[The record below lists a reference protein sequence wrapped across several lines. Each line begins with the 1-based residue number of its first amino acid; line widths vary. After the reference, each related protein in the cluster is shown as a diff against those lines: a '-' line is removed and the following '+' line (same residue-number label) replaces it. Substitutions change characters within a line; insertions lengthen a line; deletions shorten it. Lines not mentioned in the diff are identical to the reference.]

1 MLLKFRFF
9 LLLSLLSF
17 GVYAQQTPERIQI
30 QFEDLTIPEVL
41 QKFKQQSSYQL
52 YFLPQWFG
60 DETISG
66 NFEDITPE
74 AFLSEVLKETPIT
87 FYRYNEQIF
96 VLNRNNQIYDA
107 LPNGF
112 FGRSQDSLPA
122 AGKPVTERSGRAP
135 VPVFV
140 NQEELASK
148 PAQVETVR
156 IGKQD
161 ASTQGSTFVLSGY
174 VRERES
180 GRPIADL
187 VILDRTNG
195 AGSATDENGYE
206 EVRLPAGLNV
216 LEARSVGKES
226 TVKQVIIYN
235 NGTFDWFIEEGVEQ
249 LEEVIVQAEQER
261 NVQAVIAGTEIINA
275 EESKDIPLVLGER
288 NLFDVAASL
297 PGISRAGEGA
307 VGLNVRGGRTDQNM
321 FLLNEAVVYNP
332 THFFGI
338 FQALNPFVTQ
348 QVEIYK
354 GVIPVEF
361 GGRLSSVFD
370 ISTKDGSTV
379 KIKGEGSIGPIT
391 ANLALELPVRKGKSS
406 LVVGGRGAYSDWVLR
421 ALDDE
426 QLANS
431 TASFYDVVATYTDRL
446 NENNRLKATGYYS
459 NDRFS
464 LTADSTFT
472 YSNRA
477 ASVVWDHKFSERN
490 NATFSLAN
498 SRYAFDIGYDAN
510 SNTNF
515 NLGYSVEE
523 TELKGFNRFRINE
536 SHRLTFG
543 LAGKFYRV
551 SPGTLNPAGSNS
563 DVVPQELAREQG
575 IEGGV
580 FISDDWDV
588 TDRLSIN
595 AGVRLSVFAATGPS
609 EQKVYAPG
617 QPRNEGTV
625 IDTLNYGSG
634 ETIKTYGGPEV
645 RFSTRYL
652 ITPEFSVKAGF
663 SNMYQYI
670 HTLSNTTTVSPID
683 TWKLSDLNIRPQTS
697 QQVTL
702 GFFRNLEEGALE
714 LSVEGFYKWAQDVLD
729 FKTGA
734 QILLNDAIE
743 TEVIQGDGKA
753 YGVEFLLKKTQG
765 RLNGWLGY
773 TYSRSLIRYDSQ
785 FPEERINDGE
795 FFPSNYDRPHDV
807 SLIANYKFTKR
818 YSASMN
824 FSYQTGRPITYP
836 IGQFNFNNSDYVFY
850 SDRNAFRIPDYIR
863 LDLGIN
869 IEGNHKKN
877 KLAHSFW
884 TISVYNVLG
893 RNNPYSL
900 FFVSENGEVK
910 ALQSSIFAIPVP
922 SITYNFKF

>member
-1 MLLKFRFF
+1 M
-9 LLLSLLSF
+9 
-17 GVYAQQTPERIQI
+17 
-30 QFEDLTIPEVL
+30 
-41 QKFKQQSSYQL
+41 QKFQEESDYQI

-60 DETISG
+60 DEKVSG
-66 NFEDITPE
+66 DYTDITPE
-74 AFLSEVLKETPIT
+74 AFLEELLRDTPVTI
-87 FYRYNEQIF
+87 FRYDARTF
-96 VLNRNNQIYDA
+96 VLSRNNQIYA
-107 LPNGF
+107 TLPDGF
-112 FGRSQDSLPA
+112 FGRTPDSLRPL
-122 AGKPVTERSGRAP
+122 VTESSEDAGRTP

-140 NQEELASK
+140 NQEELTAK

-161 ASTQGSTFVLSGY
+161 LTTQRNTFILSGY

-180 GRPIADL
+180 RRPIADL

-195 AGSATDENGYE
+195 SGRTTDENGYYE
-206 EVRLPAGLNV
+206 ISLPAGLNV
-216 LEARSVGKES
+216 LEARSVGKQS
-226 TVKQVIIYN
+226 SIKQVIIYN
-235 NGTFDWFIEEGVEQ
+235 DGSLDWFVEEGVEQ
-249 LEEVIVQAEQER
+249 LDEVIVAAEQDR
-261 NVQAVIAGTEIINA
+261 NVGAVIAGSEVINI

-288 NLFDVAASL
+288 NLLDVAASL

-321 FLLNEAVVYNP
+321 FLLNQAVVYNP

-338 FQALNPFVTQ
+338 FQALNPFVVQ
-348 QVEIYK
+348 QVEIFK

-370 ISTKDGSTV
+370 ISTKDGSTDN
-379 KIKGEGSIGPIT
+379 IKGEGSVGPVT
-391 ANLALELPVRKGKSS
+391 ANLALELPIRKGKSS
-406 LVVGGRGAYSDWVLR
+406 LVVGGRVAYSDWILN

-426 QLANS
+426 DLSNS
-431 TASFYDVVATYTDRL
+431 TASFYDVIATYTDRL
-446 NENNRLKATGYYS
+446 DENNRLKATGYFS
-459 NDRFS
+459 KDRFS
-464 LTADSTFT
+464 ITADSTFA

-477 ASVVWDHKFSERN
+477 ASVVWNHSFDERN
-490 NATFSLAN
+490 NANFSLAN
-498 SRYAFDIGYDAN
+498 SRYAFDIGYDAE
-510 SNTNF
+510 SNRDF
-515 NLGYSVEE
+515 ELGYSVEE
-523 TELKGFNRFRINE
+523 TELRAFNRFRINE
-536 SHRLTFG
+536 AHRLTFG
-543 LAGKFYRV
+543 VAGKLYRV
-551 SPGTLNPAGSNS
+551 RPGTLEPAGSDS
-563 DVVPQELAREQG
+563 DVVSQDLPREQG

-588 TDRLSIN
+588 TDRLSLS
-595 AGVRLSVFAATGPS
+595 AGVRLSLFAATGPS
-609 EQKVYAPG
+609 EQNVYAPG
-617 QPRNEGTV
+617 QPRNKVTI
-625 IDTLNYGSG
+625 IDTLSFGSG

-645 RFSTRYL
+645 RFSSRYL
-652 ITPEFSVKAGF
+652 IGPEFSVKAGF

-670 HTLSNTTTVSPID
+670 HTLTNTTTVSPID

-702 GFFRNLEEGALE
+702 GFFKNLQEGTYE
-714 LSVEGFYKWAQDVLD
+714 VSVEGFYKWAQDVLD

-753 YGVEFLLKKTQG
+753 YGVEFLFKKTQG

-773 TYSRSLIRYDSQ
+773 TYSRSLIRFDSS
-785 FPEERINDGE
+785 FPEERINNGE
-795 FFPSNYDRPHDV
+795 FFPSNYDRPHDI
-807 SLIANYKFTKR
+807 SLIANYKFTRR
-818 YSASMN
+818 YSASLN
-824 FSYQTGRPITYP
+824 FAYQTGRPVTYP

-850 SDRNAFRIPDYIR
+850 SDRNAYRIPDYIR

-900 FFVSENGEVK
+900 FFVSEDGEVK
-910 ALQSSIFAIPVP
+910 ALQSSIFAIPIP